1 LALYAIS
8 SCPINSLAAAVV
20 LASTNGSTC
29 DPHHPSPAP
38 SSLPPIRARRGGAA
52 RHGGAARCGGGAAG
66 ARGGGGGAGGR
77 GGRGAGGGGGGGRG
91 AGGGADTSIRP
102 YGVA

>member
-38 SSLPPIRARRGGAA
+38 SSLPPIRARRGG
-52 RHGGAARCGGGAAG
+52 
-66 ARGGGGGAGGR
+66 GGGAGGR
-77 GGRGAGGGGGGGRG
+77 GRIHRSAPTALHDGVCPLSRRGHPYRLAYPP
-91 AGGGADTSIRP
+91 APSIW
-102 YGVA
+102 